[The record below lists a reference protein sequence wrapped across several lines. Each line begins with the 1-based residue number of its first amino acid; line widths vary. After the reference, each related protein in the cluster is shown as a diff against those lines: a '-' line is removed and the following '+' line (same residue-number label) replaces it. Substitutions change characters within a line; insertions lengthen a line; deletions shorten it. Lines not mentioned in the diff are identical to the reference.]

1 VLKTTPLVE
10 RSSLRPP
17 GPAEYP
23 DTLIARLLV
32 AGDRTALA
40 EAYRRHGAVVYSLAV
55 RITRNPTLAEDVT
68 QEVFLRLWRDP
79 DRFDPQRGS
88 LRTYLL
94 SHAHGRAVDLIRS
107 EQARRIREDGESA
120 RIPPAVSLEEQVMEL
135 RVAEEVRSALA
146 MLSEPERRAIELAYY
161 GGHTY
166 REVARILG
174 EPEGTVKS
182 RIRSGMRRLHER
194 LQQAGVLSS

>member
-1 VLKTTPLVE
+1 ME
-10 RSSLRPP
+10 RSSLRAA
-17 GPAEYP
+17 GPADYS
-23 DTLIARLLV
+23 DTLLARLLV
-32 AGDRTALA
+32 AGDQAALA
-40 EAYRRHGAVVYSLAV
+40 EAYRRHGAVVYSLAT

-79 DRFDPQRGS
+79 HRFDPQRGS

-94 SHAHGRAVDLIRS
+94 SHTHGRAVDLIRS

-120 RIPPAVSLEEQVMEL
+120 RTPPAVSLEEQVMEL
-135 RVAEEVRSALA
+135 KVAEEVRSALA
-146 MLSEPERRAIELAYY
+146 RLSESERRAIELAYY

-182 RIRSGMRRLHER
+182 RIRSGMRRLHDQ
-194 LQQAGVLSS
+194 LQQAGILSG